1 MLKRVKDGWTMD
13 WFGTRKWTMDYQGD
27 EGMGYP
33 RVNWIFGLMHCLETL
48 ILEYEIQVNKIDYR
62 LAYYP

>member
-1 MLKRVKDGWTMD
+1 
-13 WFGTRKWTMDYQGD
+13 MDYQGD